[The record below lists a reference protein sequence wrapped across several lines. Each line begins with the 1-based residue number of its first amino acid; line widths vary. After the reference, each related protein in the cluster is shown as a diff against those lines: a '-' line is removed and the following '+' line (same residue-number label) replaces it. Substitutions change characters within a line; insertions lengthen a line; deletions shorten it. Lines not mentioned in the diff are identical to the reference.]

1 MSEQDKTDALK
12 NTLNLVLEGLSVGL
26 EANKDG
32 KIGWSDLA
40 LLGRMVDEIG
50 PAISTMGEIPTELS
64 QLDAAAAAQLVEH
77 VMLKLMIDDAKARA
91 VIEKSLKLVVAG
103 YELVQAVRA

>member
-1 MSEQDKTDALK
+1 MSENDKTDALK
-12 NTLNLVLEGLSVGL
+12 NVLNLVLEGLSVGL

-40 LLGRMVDEIG
+40 LLGRLVDDVG
-50 PAISTMGEIPTELS
+50 PMIATMGEIPTELS
-64 QLDAAAAAQLVEH
+64 QLGSEEAAELVQH
-77 VMLKLMIDDAKARA
+77 VMLKLMIDDAKART

-103 YELVQAVRA
+103 YDLVKAIQA